1 MTVRV
6 SSLITPGSPPAPPE
20 RDGGTAHGDP
30 VAVLEVLAGDP
41 LTVDEGAVRRAEV
54 ADRRDEVRPVGRDP
68 QLGVPAGDAGV
79 VEDDVGAVVAP
90 QDRDGPHEWVALAVD
105 VEPGPVGR
113 VDPLGSRRGGRR
125 RMPCRRLEL
134 VARRERAVT

>member
-1 MTVRV
+1 MLPRSTPTTAKTKNHISTSNPSRMTVRV

-41 LTVDEGAVRRAEV
+41 LTVDEGAVGRAEV

-68 QLGVPAGDAGV
+68 QLGVPPGDAGV
-79 VEDDVGAVVAP
+79 VEDDVGAVVA
-90 QDRDGPHEWVALAVD
+90 
-105 VEPGPVGR
+105 
-113 VDPLGSRRGGRR
+113 
-125 RMPCRRLEL
+125 
-134 VARRERAVT
+134 